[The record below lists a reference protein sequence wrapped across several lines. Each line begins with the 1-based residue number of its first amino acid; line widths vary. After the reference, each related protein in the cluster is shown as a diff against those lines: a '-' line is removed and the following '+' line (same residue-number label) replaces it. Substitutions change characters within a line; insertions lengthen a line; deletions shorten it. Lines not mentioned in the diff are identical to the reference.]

1 LLDEQGFGGSGGLV
15 FGEKGVEQFLKL
27 FRVFV
32 GEDGG
37 LGGEAVAKRVEAD
50 GGATFRSTRAGT
62 ELGVA
67 TIGVDLTLG
76 GHRVDCCGRSR
87 A

>member
-27 FRVFV
+27 FTVFV
-32 GEDGG
+32 GEDRG
-37 LGGEAVAKRVEAD
+37 LSGEAVAKRIEAD
-50 GGATFRSTRAGT
+50 GGASFGSAQAGR

-67 TIGVDLTLG
+67 TIGVDLALG
-76 GHRVDCCGRSR
+76 EHKV
-87 A
+87 